1 MSDNNTILFCCKKV
15 EEIFQQ
21 GPCLEW
27 THHHFLQLSE
37 EIEQQTGIII
47 SETTLKRLFGKRS
60 TEKDYLPQA
69 STREALAKY
78 VGYNSWYELTISA
91 NKNEGKTVP
100 EPNGE
105 STERK
110 VFMQWKVFGL
120 IVILIAA
127 VISVTF
133 IISKRHSQNPNFS
146 ISVRNKIDTVPFTAI
161 FDYSLPSNTK
171 DTFFLNIPGLGKT
184 PLSSANTVITHWFNY
199 SGYFRIPVMYRNSVV
214 DTVDVFALNR
224 NWQPGIFQEDEDAPF
239 KPISNPNLDATQ
251 NDMLYLSP
259 LQLQQSGIDSLS
271 NYMLEFRYFNF
282 FDVSLDDFLFETIA
296 RNSVETGGKPCFDI
310 DIELVGENGKIR
322 CVFTQEKCF
331 RFAQLI
337 VSDVY
342 INGRN
347 HDLSMFSHDISNW
360 NSFQIKSKDQATS
373 FSIND
378 ELIFEQEYTK
388 EIGRLKGII
397 FRYFGSGQTNSVQI
411 FNERNELCFNEDF
424 KK

>member
-1 MSDNNTILFCCKKV
+1 MSDKNTILFCCKKV

-100 EPNGE
+100 EPKGE
-105 STERK
+105 SLETK
-110 VFMQWKVFGL
+110 VFIQWKVLGL
-120 IVILIAA
+120 TVILLTA

-133 IISKRHSQNPNFS
+133 IISKRYSQNPNFS

-199 SGYFRIPVMYRNSVV
+199 SGRISVSS
-214 DTVDVFALNR
+214 T
-224 NWQPGIFQEDEDAPF
+224 
-239 KPISNPNLDATQ
+239 
-251 NDMLYLSP
+251 
-259 LQLQQSGIDSLS
+259 
-271 NYMLEFRYFNF
+271 
-282 FDVSLDDFLFETIA
+282 
-296 RNSVETGGKPCFDI
+296 
-310 DIELVGENGKIR
+310 
-322 CVFTQEKCF
+322 
-331 RFAQLI
+331 
-337 VSDVY
+337 
-342 INGRN
+342 
-347 HDLSMFSHDISNW
+347 H
-360 NSFQIKSKDQATS
+360 
-373 FSIND
+373 
-378 ELIFEQEYTK
+378 
-388 EIGRLKGII
+388 
-397 FRYFGSGQTNSVQI
+397 
-411 FNERNELCFNEDF
+411 
-424 KK
+424 